1 MAGLFKSGAMGD
13 PDIVKTLAELVWKM
27 WNEFLKKRIFEVNP
41 RILLNFMLNSCWILS
56 FCGLGLGS
64 IFKLW
69 NVLGGYLYLGPAP
82 TKIWYP
88 FIILCWTYVPAGTL
102 LRLPEISRTCW
113 VRPRRFLSR
122 NGGVVDQM
130 GWWNWRAI
138 EFWCTLPETDIT
150 PDKMVSQKETI
161 LFQSIHFFK
170 RRKC

>member
-113 VRPRRFLSR
+113 VRPRRCESEWWSGGSDGLMELESPWVLMYPPW
-122 NGGVVDQM
+122 NGHNTWQDG
-130 GWWNWRAI
+130 
-138 EFWCTLPETDIT
+138 IT
-150 PDKMVSQKETI
+150 KGNDPVPK
-161 LFQSIHFFK
+161 HPFF
-170 RRKC
+170 